1 MHSQPRQNEVTARI
15 AGHRSEAHSGVLTQ
29 CMNGVRMKF
38 QNNGSIYG
46 QGEPVEHIYEV
57 VRGAVRTV
65 KILPD
70 GRRQIGGFYFAGELF
85 GLDDRNEHS
94 FSAEAMVKSEV
105 FVVKRKSLIN
115 LAQHN
120 GELAERLLSVTAHEI
135 RRQQNHALML
145 VKTAEER
152 LGSFLLEIAGRIS
165 IGDSVELPMSRQD
178 IADYLG
184 VTIETI
190 SRTFTILTSRS
201 VIRLP
206 NARAVILPDRSKLSR
221 EFHYD

>member
-1 MHSQPRQNEVTARI
+1 MPWLSYRCISARPSSSSAPLDGRSPRLPPSAVASPAPSRAGSTGGGRGSPNCWTVMLSAPSKLKARARGALRWQLSGAMSGAQRPPDDGPPKIRSGENRMHSQLRRHEVTARV
-15 AGHRSEAHSGVLTQ
+15 AGHGAEAHSGVLTQ

-46 QGEPVEHIYEV
+46 QGERVGHVYEV

-105 FVVKRKSLIN
+105 FVVKRRSLSN

-120 GELAERLLSVTAHEI
+120 GE
-135 RRQQNHALML
+135 
-145 VKTAEER
+145 
-152 LGSFLLEIAGRIS
+152 
-165 IGDSVELPMSRQD
+165 
-178 IADYLG
+178 
-184 VTIETI
+184 
-190 SRTFTILTSRS
+190 
-201 VIRLP
+201 
-206 NARAVILPDRSKLSR
+206 
-221 EFHYD
+221 